1 MNKSDPIFYVHRAH
15 SDSIMTTFFH
25 FRFPPPPP
33 PVSQRHFS
41 RSVLPSVMHATK
53 EIDFECLYRYIFMHS
68 PKW

>member
-15 SDSIMTTFFH
+15 SDSIMKHFFIFG
-25 FRFPPPPP
+25 FRPAPP
-33 PVSQRHFS
+33 PVSQRHLG

-53 EIDFECLYRYIFMHS
+53 GIDFECLYRYILMHS